1 MTGHALIDS
10 SCVVAIA
17 LREPHASSV
26 ATRIRSL
33 STVSAH
39 PLLEAEVRSACSRE
53 RAPVP
58 ERELAQ
64 ISWIEAPVRLSAEID
79 RVLAA
84 GYLRGADCWHLATAL
99 WLAPDPRQLTFLTLD
114 VQQRAVAKKLGF
126 KV

>member
-17 LREPHASSV
+17 LREAHASSV
-26 ATRIRSL
+26 AARIRSL

-53 RAPVP
+53 HAPVP
-58 ERELAQ
+58 EKELAQ
-64 ISWIEAPVRLSAEID
+64 ISWIEAPVRLSGEID